1 MAGGIDKPVK
11 LGWILG
17 AMAAGLVL
25 GLLVDDQGRL
35 LGLPLVP
42 VGSFLGAAFLAL
54 LKMVVVPLV
63 MASVVSGVAGL
74 GNARDLGRLGLLSLL
89 YYVVTTL
96 IAVVIALAL
105 VNLVAPGI
113 VDGQPA
119 RAALAL
125 HGDVAAVSARVQE
138 QAGHSVG
145 DILIDMI
152 PVNVVAA
159 AADGKLIGLLLFSL
173 LFGWFITQLETPQR
187 EVMTHFWQALF
198 GVMLRMTG
206 FVMKLAP
213 LGVLGLTL
221 KVTAETGFDAARPL
235 LLFAFCVVAGLAV
248 YAGLALP
255 LLLTLVARV
264 RRPWRLYAAVA
275 PALATAFSTASSAAS
290 LPVTLECLQKRAG
303 VSPRI
308 AGVTL
313 PLGVSINHAGSA
325 LYECA
330 AALFIAQAYGL
341 HLSIATQAT
350 VVFLALITSMG
361 IASIPAASL
370 VGIAVIL
377 AAVGLPAEAIGVLLV
392 LDRVLDMARTA
403 VNVAAD
409 AVCTVIIARLQ
420 GETGV
425 LTTPPRPAEP
435 SPP

>member
-1 MAGGIDKPVK
+1 MAGSIDRPVK

-17 AMAAGLVL
+17 AMALGLVL
-25 GLLVDDQGRL
+25 GLLVDDHGRL
-35 LGLPLVP
+35 LGSALVP
-42 VGSFLGAAFLAL
+42 VGGFLGAAFLGL

-89 YYVVTTL
+89 FYVVTTL
-96 IAVVIALAL
+96 IAVAIALAL
-105 VNLVAPGI
+105 VNFISPGI
-113 VDGQPA
+113 IDGQPA
-119 RAALAL
+119 QAALAL

-145 DILIDMI
+145 DIVLDMI

-173 LFGWFITQLETPQR
+173 LFGWFITQLEGPPR

-235 LLFAFCVVAGLAV
+235 LLFALCVVVGLAL

-255 LLLTLVARV
+255 LLLALVARV

-303 VSPRI
+303 VGAYRRRYAAAGRFHQPCGQRAVRMRGGAVHRAGLRVASFHCHAGHGGTPGADHQHGHRQHSGRI
-308 AGVTL
+308 AGGYRRD
-313 PLGVSINHAGSA
+313 PGCGGSA
-325 LYECA
+325 RRSHWRAAGTRPRARHGAHRRECR
-330 AALFIAQAYGL
+330 G
-341 HLSIATQAT
+341 
-350 VVFLALITSMG
+350 
-361 IASIPAASL
+361 
-370 VGIAVIL
+370 
-377 AAVGLPAEAIGVLLV
+377 
-392 LDRVLDMARTA
+392 
-403 VNVAAD
+403 
-409 AVCTVIIARLQ
+409 
-420 GETGV
+420 
-425 LTTPPRPAEP
+425 
-435 SPP
+435 